1 MQPLS
6 ILRGLF
12 KEKKYQTTFDKTV
25 CEHPSLQ
32 RIPEA
37 MSWMP
42 LIRMHVLRKLLE
54 GELSTFEI
62 NRKKTAKNQ
71 YLII

>member
-12 KEKKYQTTFDKTV
+12 KEKTYQTTFDKTV
-25 CEHPSLQ
+25 CE
-32 RIPEA
+32 
-37 MSWMP
+37 
-42 LIRMHVLRKLLE
+42 HVLRKLLE